1 MVIPRNALHGLALH
15 KVDLRLTKDIRLGG
29 SRRATLI
36 AEVFNLFN
44 HANYGSYATSLSAT
58 NAATTAL
65 FGRPQQIDG
74 NAYVPRQAQ
83 LGFRVGF

>member
-1 MVIPRNALHGLALH
+1 M
-15 KVDLRLTKDIRLGG
+15 TKDITLGG
-29 SRRATLI
+29 SRKATLI

-83 LGFRVGF
+83 LGFRIGF